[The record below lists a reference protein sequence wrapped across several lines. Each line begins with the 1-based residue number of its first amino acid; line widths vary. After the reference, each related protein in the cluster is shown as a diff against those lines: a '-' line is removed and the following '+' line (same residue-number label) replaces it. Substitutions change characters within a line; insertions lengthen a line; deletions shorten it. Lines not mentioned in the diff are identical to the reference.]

1 MYEDHEKDVSKSVLH
16 SDIVEQKIWD
26 GDDIDE
32 IDDNPINRAAVV
44 SSTKDEFSHKLNQLN
59 SDFNKK
65 AAIGFDGIYS
75 PYSTFFSA
83 SGFPHFEVPT
93 DKIAPNSLTL
103 NPFNPNN
110 ALSLYYAPTGSQ
122 LYQASLTTAGSP
134 TAAELAFSTVDTT
147 TVVGTGIRLDDRK
160 GLSSGWLASGHNIE
174 FAIKGTGENR
184 FADFGDE
191 YASYTGTHVEVT
203 NLRAVS
209 FRSPMVLTG
218 WGFDING
225 RPAPADTGDA
235 TIFASGAFSNPGLW
249 KSGPVDL
256 RWDHYRKVWTPP
268 ITNIFLVKTTNSYNP
283 SCFSYEVQRSDSR
296 AQYTRDTL
304 SRKAFSA
311 TDPIHDPEH
320 LAYIDD
326 SDNKGCFERLD
337 FDGQEYPHYEAFII
351 RETKD
356 SIDNNPYYNIWTDDC
371 HDCGHIT
378 SSGCGT
384 QHGSGSTGKKI
395 LIENPLR
402 QSLNVGDLAF
412 TVKTGRKE
420 KVNTGSFS
428 GGTGT
433 GATAK
438 LNTDSDGNIV
448 GEITAEGEKYKYGGF
463 AIIDGDICANVSL
476 AFTTASSGLQAIT
489 VVPTDGYAPDSGY
502 PLTIY
507 PNDVTADTEDLDV
520 HWILQAEFKS
530 QQVTTHVE
538 CNGGILQTC
547 TTKIQTQGFKSC
559 EWCGEDLTL
568 VNNFI

>member
-1 MYEDHEKDVSKSVLH
+1 MVRDNQENTGF
-16 SDIVEQKIWD
+16 SDSLGEHD
-26 GDDIDE
+26 Y
-32 IDDNPINRAAVV
+32 
-44 SSTKDEFSHKLNQLN
+44 STKFTLIGRSQSKYVENPGVASGNIEAIEIAAMSIPGAVADLGT
-59 SDFNKK
+59 DAANK
-65 AAIGFDGIYS
+65 ALAGFDTIFS
-75 PYSTFFSA
+75 PYTNA
-83 SGFPHFEVPT
+83 SGHAELPHFEIPT
-93 DKIAPNSLTL
+93 NLTEPNSYTL
-103 NPFNPNN
+103 DPFNPNN
-110 ALSLYYAPTGSQ
+110 IFDTGNSQALNNAI
-122 LYQASLTTAGSP
+122 YQS
-134 TAAELAFSTVDTT
+134 
-147 TVVGTGIRLDDRK
+147 
-160 GLSSGWLASGHNIE
+160 SGHNIQIANTWSNDDISGATSGDIFFAKDLYNHGE
-174 FAIKGTGENR
+174 FTFDGVKSLG
-184 FADFGDE
+184 
-191 YASYTGTHVEVT
+191 
-203 NLRAVS
+203 L
-209 FRSPMVLTG
+209 RSPMVLTG
-218 WGFDING
+218 WGFDVDDN
-225 RPAPADTGDA
+225 PVPADASDNTA
-235 TIFASGAFSNPGLW
+235 FASGAFRNPNIW
-249 KSGPVDL
+249 KSGPLDV
-256 RWDHYRKVWTPP
+256 RWDDERKVWAAGAGATK
-268 ITNIFLVKTTNSYNP
+268 IYLVKTTNSYNP

-311 TDPIHDPEH
+311 TDPIHDPEY
-320 LAYIDD
+320 LAYTAD

-356 SIDNNPYYNIWTDDC
+356 STDSNPYYNIWTDDC

-378 SSGCGT
+378 NSGCGT
-384 QHGSGSTGKKI
+384 QHASDSTGKKI

-420 KVNTGSFS
+420 KVNSGSFS

-433 GATAK
+433 GASGN
-438 LNTDSDGNIV
+438 LVTDSDGNIS
-448 GEITAEGEKYKYGGF
+448 GDITAAGAGYQYGGF
-463 AIIDGDICANVSL
+463 AIITGDICTNVSL
-476 AFTTASSGLQAIT
+476 TFGGEELTAIT
-489 VVPTDGYAPDSGY
+489 VSPTGGFDASTTY

-507 PNDVTADTEDLDV
+507 PNDTAADTEELDV